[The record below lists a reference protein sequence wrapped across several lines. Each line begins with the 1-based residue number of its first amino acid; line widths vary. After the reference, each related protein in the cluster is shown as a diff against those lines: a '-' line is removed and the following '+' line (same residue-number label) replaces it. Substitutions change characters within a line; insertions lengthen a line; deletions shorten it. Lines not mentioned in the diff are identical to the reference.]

1 MRYAVRHRTYYK
13 YGERMSSGQSL
24 GHLTPRA
31 TPNQV
36 LVSSSIAVNPEP
48 EEQSDW
54 VDVFGNTVNAFTI
67 TSPHE
72 TLEVVATSEVEA
84 SVPVIPEIDEPWET
98 VMSRLPSGFGR
109 TDVEAQQFVLPSPFI
124 PYLFE
129 LHQLAKEAFTTGR
142 PFLEAFRALN
152 EAVYSTYS
160 FDPSFSDVSTPLGDV
175 LLHRRGVCQDF
186 AHLMTGALRA
196 IGLASRY
203 VSGYIETEPPPGE
216 TKLVGSDAS
225 HAWCSVYAPGVGWI
239 DADPTNNQL
248 PPHRHVTV
256 AWGRDYGDVAPLRGV
271 VLGPSATQKMV
282 VEVDV
287 TRLTAPMQ

>member
-1 MRYAVRHRTYYK
+1 MRYTVRHRTFYK

-24 GHLTPRA
+24 GHLTPRM
-31 TPNQV
+31 TPHQT
-36 LVSSSIAVNPEP
+36 LISSTIAVNPEP
-48 EEQSDW
+48 EEHSDW
-54 VDVFGNTVNAFTI
+54 VDAFGNTVNAFTI

-72 TLEVVATSEVEA
+72 TLEVVADSEVEVT
-84 SVPVIPEIDEPWET
+84 VPVLEEIDEPWET
-98 VMSRLPSGFGR
+98 VMSRLPSGFGAV
-109 TDVEAQQFVLPSPFI
+109 DVDAQQFVLPSPFI

-129 LHQLAKEAFTTGR
+129 LHQLAKETFTTGR
-142 PFLEAFRALN
+142 PFLESFRALN
-152 EAVYSTYS
+152 QSIYSTYS

-186 AHLMTGALRA
+186 AHLMTGALRSL
-196 IGLASRY
+196 GLAARY

-225 HAWCSVYAPGVGWI
+225 HAWCSVYVPDVGWI
-239 DADPTNNQL
+239 DADPTNNQV

-287 TRLTAPMQ
+287 TRLTNPIQ